1 MGDEIVNTH
10 GRTCS
15 PFSPCSW
22 QCHPATTLHHHG
34 TKFYYV
40 LIYPAPLAAVRGFV
54 PHVVWHRDFDA
65 EALLP
70 MNARMMNIEERYLA
84 LQSIPKILELAGSMS
99 R

>member
-1 MGDEIVNTH
+1 MVEHAVRSALVPGNATQQRLCTTMG
-10 GRTCS
+10 
-15 PFSPCSW
+15 P
-22 QCHPATTLHHHG
+22 
-34 TKFYYV
+34 KFYYV

-65 EALLP
+65 KALLP
-70 MNARMMNIEERYLA
+70 MNARMMNIQERYLA